1 MKIKLATLAL
11 SLGILTLSSCK
22 KKEVAD
28 ETITYEV
35 FVTNA
40 ARNSTIEYTNES
52 GGKDLAVLTTG
63 SFSKSY
69 TIKSNASKIT
79 YGISLSCYSKYV
91 TGSSTTFQPQDVTIN
106 IKEDDKVVK
115 TISKSGSSD
124 IYISSSE
131 INASLPSATK
141 YK

>member
-1 MKIKLATLAL
+1 MTLIL
-11 SLGILTLSSCK
+11 GLGLISLNSCK

-35 FVTNA
+35 TVTNPD
-40 ARNSTIEYTNES
+40 RSSTIEYVNSS
-52 GGKDLAVLTTG
+52 GGKDLAVIT
-63 SFSKSY
+63 SSYSKSF
-69 TIKSNASKIT
+69 TVKSNTSKVN
-79 YGISLSCYSKYV
+79 YGMSLSCYAKYV
-91 TGSSTTFQPQDVTIN
+91 SGSSTTFQPQEITIN

-124 IYISSSE
+124 IYISSSDF
-131 INASLPSATK
+131 NASLPTATK